1 MEIEYLNRKT
11 KVTLPGEYD
20 DFLELLKKTFYIS
33 DTRMQNLSLTYLDD
47 DNEEITIDE
56 DEYTNEDSRKAKFW
70 KLIIEEGEDTD
81 IDISSIKKQLN
92 SKKQKLI
99 EQVKLYKENLYEECN
114 KIIEDGI
121 KKRNEV
127 QQENINKIKNEYLK
141 ELENIKKEFNSQIKT
156 NLDLFSENMVNVYKT
171 KLDLI
176 EQTVKENIGSAK
188 KELEKHINK
197 DLDDINLKEIDKEID
212 NMKQNIDNCMKTF
225 NEKISESKTFNAICQ
240 IDENISDSKVNVNVK
255 NGVKFGLNIKNNL
268 DKKLTGQYI
277 LELRGFENNYEK
289 YEVELSLSNID
300 PKDKKEK
307 QISFKPSLKKEGR
320 YKFICTI
327 KENNKIISNECILNF
342 VYNSLGSTNDMI

>member
-1 MEIEYLNRKT
+1 MEIDYLNRKT
-11 KVTLPGEYD
+11 KVTLPREYD
-20 DFLELLKKTFYIS
+20 DFLELLKETFYIS
-33 DTRMQNLSLTYLDD
+33 DTRMQNLSITYLDD

-81 IDISSIKKQLN
+81 IDITSIKKQLN

-99 EQVKLYKENLYEECN
+99 EQVKLYKDNLYEECN

-141 ELENIKKEFNSQIKT
+141 ELEKIKKDFNSQINS
-156 NLDLFSENMVNVYKT
+156 NLDLFSKNIKNVYKN

-176 EQTVKENIGSAK
+176 EQTVKENLETSK

-212 NMKQNIDNCMKTF
+212 NMKENIDNCIQTF
-225 NEKISESKTFNAICQ
+225 NEKITESKTFNAICQ
-240 IDENISDSKVNVNVK
+240 IDENISDSKVYAK
-255 NGVKFGLNIKNNL
+255 SKSGVKFGLNIKNNT
-268 DKKLTGQYI
+268 DKKLTGKYN

-289 YEVELSLSNID
+289 YEVELSLSNIE

-307 QISFKPSLKKEGR
+307 KITFKPSLKKEGR

-342 VYNSLGSTNDMI
+342 TYNSIGSMNDLI